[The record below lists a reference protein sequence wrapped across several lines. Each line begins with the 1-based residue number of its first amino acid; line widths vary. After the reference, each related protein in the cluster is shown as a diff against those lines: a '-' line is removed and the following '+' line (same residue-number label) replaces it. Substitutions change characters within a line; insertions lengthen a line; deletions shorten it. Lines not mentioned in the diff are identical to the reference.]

1 MGWRQ
6 GMGHFARALRR
17 QRRQRATQM
26 AAPQRLGGGVW
37 GWARGGGGG
46 QRGAV
51 RAQGARRSMPWWRAA
66 VPPRRHFHLAAA
78 GALLCSRRETSS
90 SPSGSRIRSASCS
103 PFSVACMRCRGGCM
117 GRGGC
122 RGRVK
127 RARRRE
133 ERAGRRGVRVRRVA
147 RGASLQRR
155 GVVAQVLVA
164 GALVMQHRCEL
175 YRRLL
180 TPLEQLARL
189 LRHPQCLA
197 VPLQPVECH
206 TRASHDLR
214 EQPRLLGRGA

>member
-1 MGWRQ
+1 MGVGSGEQ
-6 GMGHFARALRR
+6 SG
-17 QRRQRATQM
+17 
-26 AAPQRLGGGVW
+26 PK
-37 GWARGGGGG
+37 
-46 QRGAV
+46 
-51 RAQGARRSMPWWRAA
+51 GARRSMPWWRAA

-103 PFSVACMRCRGGCM
+103 PFSVACMRCRGGC
-117 GRGGC
+117 RGGC
-122 RGRVK
+122 MGRVQ
-127 RARRRE
+127 RARRCE
-133 ERAGRRGVRVRRVA
+133 ERAGRHGVRVRRVA

-214 EQPRLLGRGA
+214 EQPRLLGRGAQRALHIAVSRLRQGVQ